1 MSRLGSAT
9 AFAGEAAL
17 WVAGAALIA
26 GAVGMHWRVDV
37 PAINLPPAASQQ
49 PPSPAATTQP
59 VLRLQA
65 FLAKPTLQ
73 FKAKLDQTATISG
86 PGVNATLTSSGTVAY
101 RSGNASSSLT
111 TTALGV
117 SSTEDQVML
126 GSVTYTRDS
135 GAKWTKRNRVAGDT
149 GGSAEMLSPT
159 QPLIDRG
166 LETKNGVQLHRLEA
180 AETTTLDKALAGG
193 TRTAYQVS
201 LVFWTADNGTPA
213 AMEVSGS
220 YQDIVSETPV
230 TVTIDQNWTI
240 TATTGVTI
248 TAPI

>member
-9 AFAGEAAL
+9 AFTAEAAL

-37 PAINLPPAASQQ
+37 PAINLLPAASQQ

-86 PGVNATLTSSGTVAY
+86 PGISATVTSSGTVAY
-101 RSGNASSSLT
+101 RSGDASSSLT
-111 TTALGV
+111 TALGV
-117 SSTEDQVML
+117 STTEDQVML
-126 GSVTYTRDS
+126 GSVTYTRDD

-159 QPLIDRG
+159 QPLIDKG

-180 AETTTLDKALAGG
+180 ADTTDLDKALAGG
-193 TRTAYQVS
+193 TRTGYQVS
-201 LVFWTADNGTPA
+201 LVFWTTDNGTTA
-213 AMEVSGS
+213 AIEVSGS